1 MPRRAAIS
9 SLLGA
14 LSCAALLAGCGGDS
28 GTTASTRPFEPHAT
42 LRATGGTVRTDK
54 PRFVIR
60 VEARPGDENIRSVN
74 VNLPPVV
81 LVDTTAIGR
90 ICSRSELKTDECAG
104 SHRLGSARVVS
115 PAYDGAL
122 SGPVY
127 LVSGSG
133 TLPGLAYLLSGPADV
148 LLRGRVVSRGGRI
161 QAGVDDVPD
170 TPVKTFELTI
180 DGGGSG
186 YLVLSRNICGAEA
199 VADGTFTSQ
208 AGQTLRQKIPLA
220 ADCGG

>member
-1 MPRRAAIS
+1 MLRRTAIF
-9 SLLGA
+9 SLLGP
-14 LSCAALLAGCGGDS
+14 LSCAALLAGCGGDA
-28 GTTASTRPFEPHAT
+28 GTTTSAEPFEPHAT
-42 LRATGGTVRTDK
+42 LEAIGGTVRTDK

-60 VEARPGDENIRSVN
+60 VEARPGDENIRSVA

-81 LVDTTAIGR
+81 LVDAAAIDK
-90 ICSRSELKTDECAG
+90 ICSESELKTDECAG
-104 SHRLGSARVVS
+104 SHRLGGARVLS

-133 TLPGLAYLLSGPADV
+133 SLPGLAYLLRGPADV
-148 LLRGRVVSRGGRI
+148 LLRGRVVSKGGRI

-170 TPVKTFELTI
+170 TPLKTFELTL
-180 DGGGSG
+180 DGGKSG

-208 AGQTLRQKIPLA
+208 GGQTYRQKIPLE
-220 ADCGG
+220 ADCGP

>member
-1 MPRRAAIS
+1 MFRRAAIF

-14 LSCAALLAGCGGDS
+14 LSCAAPLAGCGGDS
-28 GTTASTRPFEPHAT
+28 GTTASTEPFAPHAT
-42 LRATGGTVRTDK
+42 LEAVGGTVRTDK
-54 PRFVIR
+54 PRLVIR
-60 VEARPGDENIRSVN
+60 VEARPGDENIRSVA

-90 ICSRSELKTDECAG
+90 ICSESELKTDECAG

-122 SGPVY
+122 RGPVF

-148 LLRGRVVSRGGRI
+148 LLRGRVVSKGGRI
-161 QAGVDDVPD
+161 EAGVDDVPD
-170 TPVKTFELTI
+170 TPLKTFELTI
-180 DGGGSG
+180 DGGRSG
-186 YLVLSRNICGAEA
+186 YLVLSRNICAAEA
-199 VADGTFTSQ
+199 VGDGTFTSQ
-208 AGQTLRQKIPLA
+208 AGQTYRQKIPLE
-220 ADCGG
+220 ADCRG